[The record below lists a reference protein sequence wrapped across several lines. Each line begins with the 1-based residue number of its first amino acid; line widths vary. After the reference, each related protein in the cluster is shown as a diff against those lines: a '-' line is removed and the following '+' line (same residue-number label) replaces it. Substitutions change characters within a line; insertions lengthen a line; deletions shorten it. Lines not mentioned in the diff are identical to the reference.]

1 MPRRKVLLAD
11 SSSLIALDRT
21 GRLSVL
27 REFVTFVPP
36 AVKKEI
42 VDKALAVRPD
52 SPFYPDALASANR
65 FRYFIER
72 GDIQVLTIDYASHG
86 GVLDR
91 VRRRL
96 ARLDDSRE
104 DRVPKADTEM
114 AAGMA
119 QLVEDGQD
127 FDVLC
132 EDRALVKVLK
142 QIFPQVSY
150 RTSEDLVD

>member
-1 MPRRKVLLAD
+1 M
-11 SSSLIALDRT
+11 
-21 GRLSVL
+21 
-27 REFVTFVPP
+27 
-36 AVKKEI
+36 
-42 VDKALAVRPD
+42 
-52 SPFYPDALASANR
+52 
-65 FRYFIER
+65 
-72 GDIQVLTIDYASHG
+72 
-86 GVLDR
+86 
-91 VRRRL
+91 
-96 ARLDDSRE
+96 
-104 DRVPKADTEM
+104 PKADTEM